1 MLEIRKASPEKLMLV
16 SWYMT
21 PYAALLVLMGLYFG
35 RPPKA
40 EVWLVLGILAVS
52 LTVNVGSMIGLIRD
66 PARAALIRDLRVAI
80 NIACDFWLIYILLP
94 YWPEIW
100 LLLLL
105 VVIALAVYDIPET
118 TVFFSY
124 AFACLLLVVGYLRNM
139 IAGVQVG
146 TLLMDAATLVFIG
159 IFVSQ
164 LINAI
169 QPLNVG
175 NPKALPEKMKMV
187 SFSMTPYAVGLV
199 LMGLIFGYPT
209 AAHAHWSIG
218 ILIVSIL
225 VNLGAIVGLEKIP
238 LRSSLIR
245 DLRVGINTVCNFW
258 LIALLLPYWPEIW
271 MLLLLM
277 VIALAVY
284 DSWEATLSYCC
295 AFSAMLILIA
305 YLKGMA
311 TGLALGK
318 TLIHAVTLIVIG
330 LFINR
335 LVDVIQSEDVSA
347 GAGGG

>member
-21 PYAALLVLMGLYFG
+21 PYAAFLVLMGLYFG
-35 RPPKA
+35 RPPRI
-40 EVWLVLGILAVS
+40 EQWLTLGILAVT
-52 LTVNVGSMIGLIRD
+52 LTINIGSMVGLLRD

-80 NIACDFWLIYILLP
+80 NIACNFWLIYILLP

-105 VVIALAVYDIPET
+105 VVIALAVYDTPET

-124 AFACLLLVVGYLRNM
+124 AFACLLLVVGYLRDLM
-139 IAGVQVG
+139 FGVQSG
-146 TLLMDAATLVFIG
+146 TILIDAATLVFIG

-169 QPLNVG
+169 QPLSVG

-199 LMGLIFGYPT
+199 LMGLIFGYPRAT
-209 AAHAHWSIG
+209 EAHWCIG
-218 ILIVSIL
+218 ILVVSIL

-245 DLRVGINTVCNFW
+245 DIRVGINTICNFW
-258 LIALLLPYWPEIW
+258 LIAILLPYWPEIW

-295 AFSAMLILIA
+295 VFGGILILIA

-311 TGLALGK
+311 RGIHLGQ
-318 TLIHAVTLIVIG
+318 TLIHAATLIVIG

-335 LVDVIQSEDVSA
+335 LVNVIQSEDVSE
-347 GAGGG
+347 GVSNS